1 MRFVI
6 ASLLLLLSSPVW
18 AESPPAGPILLW
30 GFQRGCKPLTDIT
43 RVVQE
48 VVDSN
53 VAKPDGQVYALL
65 PDSKLLSCQ
74 GKACASAVQRSCPNA
89 KGRVLGGIV
98 EQTPSLSVTRV
109 RLWLHDLQTGQT
121 AYHDNYCQNCDTTS
135 ALKHNAVQIALH
147 PEFGSPPSATPIYCQ
162 ADADTK
168 EQPPRSGK
176 LFWVVYG
183 KDHNKPALTAAV
195 RKLME
200 KAGGEVQFQHEGKE
214 YTLPVLKKVASKEPG
229 SQVFG
234 AEIQDKGVVELFLFD
249 SPTERT
255 EVQRVECEAC
265 SKDDLV
271 EKVRQTT
278 MQLLAHCFGENCARV
293 GSSRAPAEA
302 CRPFEVLSCG
312 DSPIPLS
319 VDAAGADSSKPA
331 GPEISPR
338 LARLTKG
345 MVWGLFAAGAATTA
359 ALLAAN
365 YAGPGQIAGAT
376 YQQDNRLLAPA
387 LTAGGLSLLTLA
399 VAIPTTIIVDR
410 ASPQKRAAAGAEMG
424 HGAELQLIQCPTN

>member
-1 MRFVI
+1 MRFITTAV
-6 ASLLLLLSSPVW
+6 LLLLASPVW
-18 AESPPAGPILLW
+18 AEAPASGPVLLW

-53 VAKPDGQVYALL
+53 VAKPDGLVYALL

-74 GKACASAVQRSCPNA
+74 GKRCAELVQRSCPNA

-98 EQTPSLSVTRV
+98 EQSSSLSVTRV

-147 PEFGSPPSATPIYCQ
+147 PEFGSPPSATPSYCQ
-162 ADADTK
+162 GAQENK
-168 EQPPRSGK
+168 ESPLRSGK
-176 LFWVVYG
+176 IFWVVYG
-183 KDHNKPALTAAV
+183 KENHKSAITAAV

-214 YTLPVLKKVASKEPG
+214 YTLPVLKKVASREPG

-234 AEIQDKGVVELFLFD
+234 AEIQDKGVVELFLYD

-265 SKDDLV
+265 TKDDLV
-271 EKVRQTT
+271 EKIRQTM
-278 MQLLAHCFGENCARV
+278 MQLFSHCFGDNCAQV
-293 GSSRAPAEA
+293 SARAPAEA
-302 CRPFEVLSCG
+302 CQPFETLSCG
-312 DSPIPLS
+312 DMPIALS
-319 VDAAGADSSKPA
+319 ADAATGGDSGKST

-338 LARLTKG
+338 LAKLTKG
-345 MVWGLFAAGAATTA
+345 VLWGLFAAGAAATA
-359 ALLAAN
+359 GLLAAN
-365 YAGPGQIAGAT
+365 YASPGQTEGTTFA
-376 YQQDNRLLAPA
+376 QSNRLLGPVV
-387 LTAGGLSLLTLA
+387 TAGGLSLLMLA
-399 VAIPTTIIVDR
+399 VAIPTTIVVDR
-410 ASPQKRAAAGAEMG
+410 ASAQKKTETGT
-424 HGAELQLIQCPTN
+424 ELGRGGELLIQCPTN